1 MLDRL
6 ELLPEPQRHAIATAF
21 GVADGEAPD
30 LFLVGLATLGLI
42 AERAAESPLLVVVED
57 AHELD
62 RSSAEVLEFVARRV
76 ESDPA
81 VLLFAVR
88 DGVASSFDDAD
99 LPELRL
105 TGLDM
110 DASNALLDRV
120 AAALPAA
127 LRRRILD
134 EAAGNPLALIE
145 LPAASAELGTRAP
158 SGSLPLNA
166 RLEQAFTSRLAHLAT
181 EVRRLLLLAALDDV
195 DLVDLGRAAGVPL
208 TPDDLTEAVA
218 AGLGTIDSARFRFR
232 HPLIPSA
239 VERAATPEELRDA
252 HGALAEALAAE
263 PDRAVW
269 HRAAATSGPSEE
281 VALMLDAAAE
291 RARLRGG
298 GDVALAA
305 YERAAELTADLP
317 ARARRLFLAGEL
329 ALGLGSLTEGVSL
342 LRAAQHFGLPSPEHA
357 IASFD
362 LEYAESRWSGP
373 AMIRDFERMAREL
386 ADSGEGQRALEALA
400 AVAVR
405 AFFERV
411 DDETRR
417 EITAISD
424 EIQAPADDPARLKV
438 PVCRTWMNCSR
449 WAQPRSL
456 LGPTR
461 SPCRSSRLRR
471 RELAQRGVS
480 ICSCIRSCSSRGPS
494 FTAEPYAGRS
504 PVRRRARGSPRRCV
518 RFGT

>member
-1 MLDRL
+1 M
-6 ELLPEPQRHAIATAF
+6 
-21 GVADGEAPD
+21 
-30 LFLVGLATLGLI
+30 
-42 AERAAESPLLVVVED
+42 
-57 AHELD
+57 
-62 RSSAEVLEFVARRV
+62 
-76 ESDPA
+76 
-81 VLLFAVR
+81 
-88 DGVASSFDDAD
+88 
-99 LPELRL
+99 
-105 TGLDM
+105 
-110 DASNALLDRV
+110 
-120 AAALPAA
+120 
-127 LRRRILD
+127 
-134 EAAGNPLALIE
+134 
-145 LPAASAELGTRAP
+145 
-158 SGSLPLNA
+158 
-166 RLEQAFTSRLAHLAT
+166 
-181 EVRRLLLLAALDDV
+181 RRLLLLAALDDV

-281 VALMLDAAAE
+281 VALMLDAAGE
-291 RARLRGG
+291 RARRRGG

-305 YERAAELTADLP
+305 YERAAELTADSP
-317 ARARRLFLAGEL
+317 AHARRLFLAGEL
-329 ALGLGSLTEGVSL
+329 ALELGQLTEGVPL
-342 LRAAQHFGLPSPEHA
+342 LRAAQRFGLPSLEHA

-373 AMIRDFERMAREL
+373 AMIRDFQRIAREL
-386 ADSGEGQRALEALA
+386 ADRGEGQRALKALA

-438 PVCRTWMNCSR
+438 LGCSSRSAGPSRSWSGSSGCHPSVCRTRSSCSR
-449 WAQPRSL
+449 WA
-456 LGPTR
+456 
-461 SPCRSSRLRR
+461 
-471 RELAQRGVS
+471 
-480 ICSCIRSCSSRGPS
+480 
-494 FTAEPYAGRS
+494 
-504 PVRRRARGSPRRCV
+504 
-518 RFGT
+518 